1 MDSVSG
7 ILWVIAAALG
17 FGSQFVPSKYCPK
30 FRSSAYNV
38 SMTIGIFVCS
48 IFAFLILGRVMIQSS
63 LLPYALLGGFL
74 WVTGNYLLILGVAKA
89 GMARA
94 FCIINFSAVISFFG
108 GGVLLGELTG
118 VTMTRIALMLG
129 AVCFVIVGS
138 LLVTTTAP
146 SKDKKGS
153 ARTDMMQGLV
163 LSFFA
168 TVFFSMF
175 NIVMGY
181 VINNQGTPP
190 GAAFFAFSPGIFLGA
205 LLFAA
210 LPFED
215 GFSKWSAAKPKWHA
229 LAIAQGILWSFA
241 MVCIMFGWEGVGIAV
256 GTPVQVGTQTIVS
269 ALWGI
274 LMFNEFRGL
283 KDKTSA
289 YGRFSFGAAL
299 TIAGIALMAFA

>member
-7 ILWVIAAALG
+7 IMWVITAALL
-17 FGSQFVPSKYCPK
+17 FGSQFAPAKYCPK

-38 SMTIGIFVCS
+38 SMAIGIFVCS
-48 IFAFLILGRVMIQSS
+48 IVAYLILGQVRIQSY

-108 GGVLLGELTG
+108 GGVFLGELTG
-118 VTMTRIALMLG
+118 VTSTRIALMLG
-129 AVCFVIVGS
+129 AVGLVIVGS
-138 LLVTTTAP
+138 LLVTTTTP

-153 ARTDMMQGLV
+153 ARSDIMQGLV

-181 VINNQGTPP
+181 VINKQGTPP
-190 GAAFFAFSPGIFLGA
+190 GAAFIAFSPGIFLGA

-210 LPFED
+210 MPFED
-215 GFSKWSAAKPKWHA
+215 GFSKWSKAKPKWHG
-229 LAIAQGILWSFA
+229 LAIIQGIIWSAA
-241 MVCIMFGWEGVGIAV
+241 MVCIMFGWQGVGIAV

-274 LMFNEFRGL
+274 LMFDEFKGL
-283 KDKTSA
+283 KNKTSA
-289 YGRFSFGAAL
+289 YGRFALGAVL
-299 TIAGIALMAFA
+299 TIAGIALMALA